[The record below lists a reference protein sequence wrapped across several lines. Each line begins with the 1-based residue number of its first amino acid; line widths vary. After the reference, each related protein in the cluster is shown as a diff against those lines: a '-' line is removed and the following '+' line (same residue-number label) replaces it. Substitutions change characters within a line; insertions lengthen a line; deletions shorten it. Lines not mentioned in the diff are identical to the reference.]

1 MGYTLGKIAIAAAIA
16 ALTPAAAADEPK
28 ENDKPNIIYVF
39 TDQQSANMMSCVGNR
54 WLKTPTMDYV
64 AANGIRFTR
73 AYATKPV
80 CVRSRISPMTGRF
93 SGYFTVNN
101 KLVETV

>member
-73 AYATKPV
+73 AYATNPV
-80 CVRSRISPMTGRF
+80 CVRSRISTMTGRF

>member
-73 AYATKPV
+73 AYATNPV
-80 CVRSRISPMTGRF
+80 CVRTRISTMTGRF

>member
-73 AYATKPV
+73 AYASKPV
-80 CVRSRISPMTGRF
+80 CVRSRISAMTGRF

>member
-1 MGYTLGKIAIAAAIA
+1 
-16 ALTPAAAADEPK
+16 
-28 ENDKPNIIYVF
+28 
-39 TDQQSANMMSCVGNR
+39 MMSYVGNR
-54 WLKTPTMDYV
+54 WLKTPAMDYV

-73 AYATKPV
+73 AYATNPV
-80 CVRSRISPMTGRF
+80 CVRSRISTMTGRF

>member
-73 AYATKPV
+73 A
-80 CVRSRISPMTGRF
+80 
-93 SGYFTVNN
+93 
-101 KLVETV
+101 

>member
-64 AANGIRFTR
+64 AANGIRYTR
-73 AYATKPV
+73 AYATNPV
-80 CVRSRISPMTGRF
+80 CVRSRISTMTGRF

>member
-28 ENDKPNIIYVF
+28 ENEKPNIIYVF

-73 AYATKPV
+73 AYATNPV
-80 CVRSRISPMTGRF
+80 CVRTRISTMTGRF